1 MNKNLKYTL
10 MSATGILLMAI
21 SAGIFDTDT
30 DGYYESVEDAGLYDV
45 SEPNE
50 EYLDDE
56 IYYEDSEATAVDAS
70 SIASEEQQIEWVD
83 NLALVDERYPND
95 MQRLERYQTLLDENG
110 NPYAPIL
117 LASTIVN
124 VKNQS
129 RDIAIFEQWLD
140 SFGFDNSSI
149 ESLEALADN
158 KNVNAMFLLGV
169 YYYQVRRY
177 DQSRAWL
184 EIAANQDHPGA
195 MNQLAW
201 MYREGL
207 GVDQDL
213 DYAVAWH
220 RYSAEAGYPRA
231 MTNLAYLYSI
241 GEGVEK
247 DLDIS
252 AAWYERAAELNSASA
267 IYAVATYTLNGT
279 GGIPQN
285 EAEGVRLLMEAAEL
299 GHKRAMYVVGKRYEN
314 GDGLSYNIEQ
324 AIYWYNE
331 SAKLGEVEAIKA
343 LNRLNY

>member
-1 MNKNLKYTL
+1 
-10 MSATGILLMAI
+10 MSVTGIVLMAI
-21 SAGIFDTDT
+21 SAGVFDTND
-30 DGYYESVEDAGLYDV
+30 YEAVEDAGLYDV

-50 EYLDDE
+50 GYLDEGYDE
-56 IYYEDSEATAVDAS
+56 EAVATATSTDVS
-70 SIASEEQQIEWVD
+70 SMASEEQQIDWV
-83 NLALVDERYPND
+83 NELALVDERYPND
-95 MQRLERYQTLLDENG
+95 MQRLEKYQSLLDEND

-129 RDIAIFEQWLD
+129 RNIDIFQEWLD
-140 SFGFDNSSI
+140 SFGFVVDSIDN
-149 ESLEALADN
+149 LEALAN
-158 KNVNAMFLLGV
+158 NGNVNAMFLLGV
-169 YYYQVRRY
+169 YYYQVQRY

-184 EIAANQDHPGA
+184 EVAANEQHPGA

-201 MYREGL
+201 IYREGL

-220 RYSAEAGYPRA
+220 RNSAEAGYPRA

-252 AAWYERAAELNSASA
+252 TAWYKEAAELNSASA
-267 IYAVATYTLNGT
+267 IYAVAAYTLNGT
-279 GGIPQN
+279 GGIEQN
-285 EAEGVRLLMEAAEL
+285 ESEGVRLLLEAAEL

-314 GDGLSYNIEQ
+314 GDGLGYDIDQ

-331 SAKLGEVEAIKA
+331 SAKLGEEEAIAA
-343 LNRLNY
+343 LNRLS

>member
-1 MNKNLKYTL
+1 
-10 MSATGILLMAI
+10 MSATGIVLMAI
-21 SAGIFDTDT
+21 SAGVFDSND
-30 DGYYESVEDAGLYDV
+30 YETVEDAGLYDL

-50 EYLDDE
+50 GYNRGYDE
-56 IYYEDSEATAVDAS
+56 EAVATATDETDVPNM
-70 SIASEEQQIEWVD
+70 ASEEQQIDWVD
-83 NLALVDERYPND
+83 ELALVDERYPND
-95 MQRLERYQTLLDENG
+95 MQRLERYQSLLDEND
-110 NPYAPIL
+110 NSYAPIL

-129 RDIAIFEQWLD
+129 RNIDIFQEWLD
-140 SFGFDNSSI
+140 SFGFVVDSI
-149 ESLEALADN
+149 DGLEALAN
-158 KNVNAMFLLGV
+158 NGNVNAMFLLGV
-169 YYYQVRRY
+169 YYYQVQRY

-184 EIAANQDHPGA
+184 EVAANEQHPGA

-201 MYREGL
+201 IYREGL

-220 RYSAEAGYPRA
+220 RNSAEAGYPRA

-252 AAWYERAAELNSASA
+252 AAWYKEAAELNSASA
-267 IYAVATYTLNGT
+267 IYAVAAYTLNGT
-279 GGIPQN
+279 GGIEQN
-285 EAEGVRLLMEAAEL
+285 ESEGVRLLLEAAEL

-314 GDGLSYNIEQ
+314 GDGLAYDIDQ

-331 SAKLGEVEAIKA
+331 SAKLGEEEAIAA
-343 LNRLNY
+343 LNRLS